1 VILTGHHSYRGVVLV
16 FDGLKMLS
24 AFAWGIAVD
33 VLAFE
38 GSVICTWTPW
48 STGAGCGTIGSCRF
62 ADAVGCA
69 TGMGP
74 VGATEESGKMSAGA
88 CNGKP
93 EIEAAE
99 HKEATARPTDE
110 VTTTGV
116 SERGLTVGVPSGEP
130 AAGVPSGEPAAVLSR
145 EPAAGASG
153 ATTGEVLEGAAAA
166 TSGTADLCM
175 DPKLKQF
182 VNSAHI
188 NSTNILT
195 KD

>member
-1 VILTGHHSYRGVVLV
+1 MLV

-24 AFAWGIAVD
+24 AFAWGIVVD

-48 STGAGCGTIGSCRF
+48 STGARCGTIGNCKF

-69 TGMGP
+69 AGMSS
-74 VGATEESGKMSAGA
+74 VGATEESGDMLAGA

-93 EIEAAE
+93 EIEAVE
-99 HKEATARPTDE
+99 HEEATVRLTDDE
-110 VTTTGV
+110 ASTTGV
-116 SERGLTVGVPSGEP
+116 SERGPTVRAPSGEP
-130 AAGVPSGEPAAVLSR
+130 AAGVSSGEP
-145 EPAAGASG
+145 EAGASG
-153 ATTGEVLEGAAAA
+153 ATMAGVLEGAAAA
-166 TSGTADLCM
+166 TSGATVDLCT
-175 DPKLKQF
+175 DPKLKKI

-188 NSTNILT
+188 NFMNILT